1 MATTI
6 DSSTTSSSD
15 TSTTSNTTMMKL
27 GMRVFGLPYQFP
39 ETVDPRFSDVT
50 STIGRSYLNNIR
62 LQAPILTIIPGNPY
76 YLPGE
81 DKGVRVSMGQNII
94 DNADTNTFKWL
105 KKNTVNNSDNKKGD
119 TVRYYDF
126 TPAFQ
131 DYIQY
136 VNIMLRTIAGFLQLT
151 EKLDGVSF
159 QQYNW
164 TYYKDNETGARS
176 LSGNKPT
183 KSMQSQINKTF
194 SNMYR
199 YTETTKKVKVKKKG
213 KTKTEKKTAAKLNK
227 DTLGEYQVLYQT
239 TNSVTSDTK
248 KNKKYG
254 FWKGTIK
261 AVKDKASSVATSLYE
276 TVTNMQYVRFC
287 VDPTSGFT
295 ENYNNE
301 TGTSML
307 KSAFDNGSDA
317 LKEVAFLIN
326 SGGSGDVAE
335 GFSDLI
341 NSATESL
348 STALNGNNV
357 TSILSRLLNLTG
369 NVIKGSNVI
378 MPDIYKSSSRPTT
391 YTFTVHLKSPYGNKL
406 GIYMDNLVPL
416 MHLVCLAIPKQS
428 TANTYNSPFL
438 VKAFMDGVCNIN
450 LGMITDLQVNK
461 SVSEQSWTVDGMP
474 NEIDVAFT
482 ITDLYSDL
490 AMSPQENP
498 ILFLNNTSLIEYL
511 ANTCGM
517 SLVAPKISTKIGMA
531 INTIKSRLTDV
542 PQNITNVFQENISYA
557 IRSIT
562 GF

>member
-1 MATTI
+1 MAT
-6 DSSTTSSSD
+6 DSSN
-15 TSTTSNTTMMKL
+15 STVSMVKL

-81 DKGVRVSMGQNII
+81 DKGVRVSMGQSII

-105 KKNTVNNSDNKKGD
+105 KKNTVDNKDLKAGD

-126 TPAFQ
+126 APAYQ

-136 VNIMLRTIAGFLQLT
+136 VNIMLRTIAGFLELKDT
-151 EKLDGVSF
+151 LDGVSF

-164 TYYKDNETGARS
+164 SYYKDNETGSRN
-176 LSGNKPT
+176 LT
-183 KSMQSQINKTF
+183 DEKSK
-194 SNMYR
+194 SNMQNDAKKVFTNNYR
-199 YTETTKKVKVKKKG
+199 YTPKKKKVKYTENG
-213 KTKTEKKTAAKLNK
+213 KTKTKTEYEAVENK
-227 DTLGEYQVLYQT
+227 DKLGEYQVLYQT
-239 TNSVTSDTK
+239 TNAVKSSTK
-248 KNKKYG
+248 KSKKYG
-254 FWKGTIK
+254 ILQGTFK
-261 AVKDKASSVATSLYE
+261 TVADKAASVATSLYA
-276 TVTNMQYVRFC
+276 TISNMQYVRFC

-307 KSAFDNGSDA
+307 KGAFDNGSDV
-317 LKEVAFLIN
+317 LKEVSFIIN
-326 SGGSGDVAE
+326 SGGAGENAD
-335 GFSDLI
+335 GFKELI
-341 NSATESL
+341 DSATDSL
-348 STALNGNNV
+348 SNALNGNNV

-378 MPDIYKSSSRPTT
+378 MPDIYKSSSRPTS
-391 YTFTVHLKSPYGNKL
+391 YQFTVHLKAPYGNKL

-428 TANTYNSPFL
+428 TANTYDSPFL

-461 SVSEQSWTVDGMP
+461 TVSEQSWTVDGMP
-474 NEIDVAFT
+474 NEIDVTFT

-490 AMSPQENP
+490 TMSPQENP

-517 SLVAPKISTKIGMA
+517 SLVTPKISSKIGMA
-531 INTIKSRLTDV
+531 INTIKNRLTDV
-542 PQNITNVFQENISYA
+542 PQNITNVFQEQVSYA
-557 IRSIT
+557 IRQIT

>member
-1 MATTI
+1 MAT
-6 DSSTTSSSD
+6 DSSN
-15 TSTTSNTTMMKL
+15 STMSMVKL

-81 DKGVRVSMGQNII
+81 DKGVRVSMGQSII
-94 DNADTNTFKWL
+94 DNADVNTFKWL
-105 KKNTVNNSDNKKGD
+105 KKNTVDNKDLKDGD

-126 TPAFQ
+126 APAYQ

-136 VNIMLRTIAGFLQLT
+136 VNIMLRTIAGFLELRDT
-151 EKLDGVSF
+151 LDGVSF

-164 TYYKDNETGARS
+164 SYYKDNETGSRNLTEDSATS
-176 LSGNKPT
+176 K
-183 KSMQSQINKTF
+183 MQSDANKVFT
-194 SNMYR
+194 NNYR
-199 YTETTKKVKVKKKG
+199 YTPKKKKVKYTENGKK
-213 KTKTEKKTAAKLNK
+213 KTKTVYEAVENDGA
-227 DTLGEYQVLYQT
+227 LGEYQVLYQT
-239 TNSVTSDTK
+239 TNTVESDTK
-248 KNKKYG
+248 KSKKYG
-254 FWKGTIK
+254 ILQGTFKSVKKK
-261 AVKDKASSVATSLYE
+261 AESVATSLYA
-276 TVTNMQYVRFC
+276 TITNMQYVRFC

-307 KSAFDNGSDA
+307 KGAFDNGSDA
-317 LKEVAFLIN
+317 LKEVSFIIN
-326 SGGSGDVAE
+326 SGGAGENAD
-335 GFSDLI
+335 GFKELI
-341 NSATESL
+341 NSATDSL
-348 STALNGNNV
+348 SNALNGNNV

-378 MPDIYKSSSRPTT
+378 MPDIYKSSSRPTS
-391 YTFTVHLKSPYGNKL
+391 YQFTVHLKAPYGNKL

-428 TANTYNSPFL
+428 TANTYDSPFL

-474 NEIDVAFT
+474 NEIDVSFT

-490 AMSPQENP
+490 TMSPQENP

-517 SLVAPKISTKIGMA
+517 SLVTPKISSKIGMA
-531 INTIKSRLTDV
+531 INTIKNRLTDV
-542 PQNITNVFQENISYA
+542 PQNVTNVFQEQVSYA
-557 IRSIT
+557 IRRIT

>member
-1 MATTI
+1 MAT
-6 DSSTTSSSD
+6 DSSN
-15 TSTTSNTTMMKL
+15 STVSMVKL

-81 DKGVRVSMGQNII
+81 DKGVRVSMGQSII

-105 KKNTVNNSDNKKGD
+105 KKNTVDNKDLKDGD

-126 TPAFQ
+126 APAYQ

-136 VNIMLRTIAGFLQLT
+136 VNIMLRTIAGFLELKDT
-151 EKLDGVSF
+151 LDGVSF

-164 TYYKDNETGARS
+164 SYYKDNETGSRNLTEDSARK
-176 LSGNKPT
+176 N
-183 KSMQSQINKTF
+183 MQNDAKKVFTNS
-194 SNMYR
+194 YR
-199 YTETTKKVKVKKKG
+199 YTPKKKKVKYTENG
-213 KTKTEKKTAAKLNK
+213 KTKTKTEYEAVENTG
-227 DTLGEYQVLYQT
+227 TLGDYQVLYQT
-239 TNSVTSDTK
+239 ANTVKSSTK
-248 KNKKYG
+248 KSKKYG
-254 FWKGTIK
+254 ILQGTFK
-261 AVKDKASSVATSLYE
+261 TVADKAASVATSLYA
-276 TVTNMQYVRFC
+276 TISNMQYVRFC

-307 KSAFDNGSDA
+307 KGAFDNGSDA
-317 LKEVAFLIN
+317 LKEVSFLIN
-326 SGGSGDVAE
+326 SGGAGENAD
-335 GFSDLI
+335 GFKELI
-341 NSATESL
+341 DSATDSL
-348 STALNGNNV
+348 SNALNGNNV

-378 MPDIYKSSSRPTT
+378 MPDIYKSSSRPTS
-391 YTFTVHLKSPYGNKL
+391 YQFTVHLKAPYGNKL

-428 TANTYNSPFL
+428 TANTYDSPFL

-490 AMSPQENP
+490 TMSPQENP

-517 SLVAPKISTKIGMA
+517 SLVTPKISSKIGMA
-531 INTIKSRLTDV
+531 INTIKNRLTDV
-542 PQNITNVFQENISYA
+542 PQNITNVFQEQVSYA
-557 IRSIT
+557 IRRIT

>member
-1 MATTI
+1 MAT
-6 DSSTTSSSD
+6 DSSN
-15 TSTTSNTTMMKL
+15 STVSMVKL

-81 DKGVRVSMGQNII
+81 DKGVRVSMGQSII

-105 KKNTVNNSDNKKGD
+105 KKNTVDNKDLKDGD

-126 TPAFQ
+126 APAYQ

-136 VNIMLRTIAGFLQLT
+136 VNIMLRTIAGFLELKDT
-151 EKLDGVSF
+151 LDGVSF

-164 TYYKDNETGARS
+164 SYYKDNETGSRNLTEESAKK
-176 LSGNKPT
+176 N
-183 KSMQSQINKTF
+183 MQNDAKKAFTNS
-194 SNMYR
+194 YR
-199 YTETTKKVKVKKKG
+199 YTPKKKKVKYTENG
-213 KTKTEKKTAAKLNK
+213 KTKTKTEYSAVENTG
-227 DTLGEYQVLYQT
+227 TLGDYQVLYQT
-239 TNSVTSDTK
+239 TNTVKSSTK
-248 KNKKYG
+248 KSKKYG
-254 FWKGTIK
+254 ILQGTFK
-261 AVKDKASSVATSLYE
+261 TVADKAASVATSLYA
-276 TVTNMQYVRFC
+276 TISNMQYVRFC

-307 KSAFDNGSDA
+307 KGAFDNGSDA
-317 LKEVAFLIN
+317 LKEVSFLIN
-326 SGGSGDVAE
+326 SGGAGENAD
-335 GFSDLI
+335 GFKELI
-341 NSATESL
+341 DSATDSL
-348 STALNGNNV
+348 SNALNGNNV

-378 MPDIYKSSSRPTT
+378 MPDIYKSSSRPTS
-391 YTFTVHLKSPYGNKL
+391 YQFTVHLKAPYGNKL

-428 TANTYNSPFL
+428 TANTYDSPFL

-490 AMSPQENP
+490 TMSPQENP

-517 SLVAPKISTKIGMA
+517 SLVTPKISSKIGMA
-531 INTIKSRLTDV
+531 INTIKNRLTDV
-542 PQNITNVFQENISYA
+542 PQNITNVFQEQVSYA
-557 IRSIT
+557 IRRIT

>member
-1 MATTI
+1 MAT
-6 DSSTTSSSD
+6 DSTNSTVS
-15 TSTTSNTTMMKL
+15 MVKL

-81 DKGVRVSMGQNII
+81 DKGVRVSMGQSII

-105 KKNTVNNSDNKKGD
+105 KKNTVDNKDLKAGD

-126 TPAFQ
+126 APAYQ

-136 VNIMLRTIAGFLQLT
+136 VNIMLRTIAGFLELKDT
-151 EKLDGVSF
+151 LDGVSF

-164 TYYKDNETGARS
+164 SYYKDNETGSRNLTEESAKT
-176 LSGNKPT
+176 N
-183 KSMQSQINKTF
+183 MQNDAKKVFTNS
-194 SNMYR
+194 YR
-199 YTETTKKVKVKKKG
+199 YTPKKKKVKYTENG
-213 KTKTEKKTAAKLNK
+213 KTKTKTEYEAVENK
-227 DTLGEYQVLYQT
+227 DKLGEYQVLYQT
-239 TNSVTSDTK
+239 TNTVKSSTK
-248 KNKKYG
+248 KSKKYG
-254 FWKGTIK
+254 VLQGTFKSVKKK
-261 AVKDKASSVATSLYE
+261 AASIATSLYA
-276 TVTNMQYVRFC
+276 TITNMQYVRFC

-307 KSAFDNGSDA
+307 KGAFDNGSDV
-317 LKEVAFLIN
+317 LKEVSFIIN
-326 SGGSGDVAE
+326 SGGAGENAD
-335 GFSDLI
+335 GFKELI
-341 NSATESL
+341 DSATDSL
-348 STALNGNNV
+348 SNALNGNNV

-378 MPDIYKSSSRPTT
+378 MPDIYKSSSRPTS
-391 YTFTVHLKSPYGNKL
+391 YQFTVHLKAPYGNKL

-428 TANTYNSPFL
+428 TANTYDSPFL

-461 SVSEQSWTVDGMP
+461 TVSEQSWTVDGMP
-474 NEIDVAFT
+474 NEIDVTFT

-490 AMSPQENP
+490 TMSPQENP

-517 SLVAPKISTKIGMA
+517 SLVTPKISSKIGMA
-531 INTIKSRLTDV
+531 INTIKNRLTDV
-542 PQNITNVFQENISYA
+542 PQNITNVFQEQVSYA
-557 IRSIT
+557 IRQIT

>member
-1 MATTI
+1 MAT
-6 DSSTTSSSD
+6 DSTNSTVS
-15 TSTTSNTTMMKL
+15 MVKL

-81 DKGVRVSMGQNII
+81 DKGVRVSMGQSII

-105 KKNTVNNSDNKKGD
+105 KKNTVDNKDLKAGD

-126 TPAFQ
+126 APAYQ

-136 VNIMLRTIAGFLQLT
+136 VNIMLRTIAGFLELKDT
-151 EKLDGVSF
+151 LDGVSF

-164 TYYKDNETGARS
+164 SYYKDNETGSRNLTEESAKT
-176 LSGNKPT
+176 N
-183 KSMQSQINKTF
+183 MQNDAKKVFTNS
-194 SNMYR
+194 YR
-199 YTETTKKVKVKKKG
+199 YTPKKKKVKYTENG
-213 KTKTEKKTAAKLNK
+213 KTKTKTEYEAVENK
-227 DTLGEYQVLYQT
+227 DKLGEYQVLYQT
-239 TNSVTSDTK
+239 TNTVKSSTK
-248 KNKKYG
+248 KSKKYG
-254 FWKGTIK
+254 ILQGTFK
-261 AVKDKASSVATSLYE
+261 TVADKAASVATSLYA
-276 TVTNMQYVRFC
+276 TITNMQYVRFC

-307 KSAFDNGSDA
+307 KGAFDNGSDV
-317 LKEVAFLIN
+317 LKEVSFIIN
-326 SGGSGDVAE
+326 SGGAGENAD
-335 GFSDLI
+335 GFKELI
-341 NSATESL
+341 DSATDSL
-348 STALNGNNV
+348 SNALNGNNV

-378 MPDIYKSSSRPTT
+378 MPDIYKSSSRPTS
-391 YTFTVHLKSPYGNKL
+391 YQFTVHLKAPYGNKL

-428 TANTYNSPFL
+428 TANTYDSPFL

-461 SVSEQSWTVDGMP
+461 TVSEQSWTVDGMP
-474 NEIDVAFT
+474 NEIDVTFT

-490 AMSPQENP
+490 TMSPQENP

-517 SLVAPKISTKIGMA
+517 SLVTPKISSKIGMA
-531 INTIKSRLTDV
+531 INTIKNRLTDV
-542 PQNITNVFQENISYA
+542 PQNITNVFQEQVSYA
-557 IRSIT
+557 IRQIT

>member
-1 MATTI
+1 MAT
-6 DSSTTSSSD
+6 DSSN
-15 TSTTSNTTMMKL
+15 STVSMVKL

-81 DKGVRVSMGQNII
+81 DKGVRVSMGQSII

-105 KKNTVNNSDNKKGD
+105 KKNTVDNKDLKDGD

-126 TPAFQ
+126 APAYQ

-136 VNIMLRTIAGFLQLT
+136 VNIMLRTIAGFLELKDT
-151 EKLDGVSF
+151 LDGVSF

-164 TYYKDNETGARS
+164 SYYKDNETGSRN
-176 LSGNKPT
+176 LT
-183 KSMQSQINKTF
+183 DEKSK
-194 SNMYR
+194 SNMQNDAKKVFTNNYR
-199 YTETTKKVKVKKKG
+199 YTPKKKKVKYTENG
-213 KTKTEKKTAAKLNK
+213 KTKTKTEYEAVENK
-227 DTLGEYQVLYQT
+227 DKLGEYQVLYQT
-239 TNSVTSDTK
+239 TNTVKSSTK
-248 KNKKYG
+248 KSKKYG
-254 FWKGTIK
+254 ILQGTFK
-261 AVKDKASSVATSLYE
+261 TVADKAASVATSLYA
-276 TVTNMQYVRFC
+276 TITNMQYVRFC

-307 KSAFDNGSDA
+307 KGAFDNGSDV
-317 LKEVAFLIN
+317 LKEVSFIIN
-326 SGGSGDVAE
+326 SGGAGENAD
-335 GFSDLI
+335 GFKELI
-341 NSATESL
+341 NSATDSL
-348 STALNGNNV
+348 SNALNGNNV

-378 MPDIYKSSSRPTT
+378 MPDIYKSSSRPTS
-391 YTFTVHLKSPYGNKL
+391 YQFTVHLKAPYGNKL

-428 TANTYNSPFL
+428 TANTYDSPFL

-461 SVSEQSWTVDGMP
+461 TVSEQSWTVDGMP

-490 AMSPQENP
+490 TMSPQENP

-517 SLVAPKISTKIGMA
+517 SLVTPKISSKIGMA
-531 INTIKSRLTDV
+531 INTIKNRLTDV
-542 PQNITNVFQENISYA
+542 PQNITNVFQEQVSYA
-557 IRSIT
+557 IRQIT

>member
-1 MATTI
+1 MAT
-6 DSSTTSSSD
+6 DSSN
-15 TSTTSNTTMMKL
+15 STMSMVKL

-81 DKGVRVSMGQNII
+81 DKGVRVSMGQSII
-94 DNADTNTFKWL
+94 DNADVNTFKWL
-105 KKNTVNNSDNKKGD
+105 KKNTVDNKDLKDGD

-126 TPAFQ
+126 APAYQ

-136 VNIMLRTIAGFLQLT
+136 VNIMLRTIAGFLELRDT
-151 EKLDGVSF
+151 LDGVSF

-164 TYYKDNETGARS
+164 SYYKDNETGSRNLTEDSATS
-176 LSGNKPT
+176 K
-183 KSMQSQINKTF
+183 MQSDANKVFT
-194 SNMYR
+194 NNYR
-199 YTETTKKVKVKKKG
+199 YTPKKKKVKYTENG
-213 KTKTEKKTAAKLNK
+213 KTKTKTEYEAVENDGA
-227 DTLGEYQVLYQT
+227 LGEYQVLYQT
-239 TNSVTSDTK
+239 TNTVKSDTK
-248 KNKKYG
+248 KSKKYG
-254 FWKGTIK
+254 ILQGTFKSVKKK
-261 AVKDKASSVATSLYE
+261 AESVATSLYA
-276 TVTNMQYVRFC
+276 TITNMQYVRFC

-307 KSAFDNGSDA
+307 KGAFDNGSDA
-317 LKEVAFLIN
+317 LKEVSFIIN
-326 SGGSGDVAE
+326 SGGAGENAD
-335 GFSDLI
+335 GFKELI
-341 NSATESL
+341 NSATDSL
-348 STALNGNNV
+348 SNALNGNNV

-378 MPDIYKSSSRPTT
+378 MPDIYKSSSRPTS
-391 YTFTVHLKSPYGNKL
+391 YQFTVHLKAPYGNKL

-428 TANTYNSPFL
+428 TANTYDSPFL

-474 NEIDVAFT
+474 NEIDVSFT

-490 AMSPQENP
+490 TMSPQENP

-517 SLVAPKISTKIGMA
+517 SLVTPKISSKIGMA
-531 INTIKSRLTDV
+531 INTIKNRLTDV
-542 PQNITNVFQENISYA
+542 PQNVTNVFQEQVSYA
-557 IRSIT
+557 IRRIT

>member
-1 MATTI
+1 MAT
-6 DSSTTSSSD
+6 DSSN
-15 TSTTSNTTMMKL
+15 STVSMVKL

-50 STIGRSYLNNIR
+50 STVGRSYLNNIR

-81 DKGVRVSMGQNII
+81 DKGVRVSMGQSII

-105 KKNTVNNSDNKKGD
+105 KKNTVDNKDLKAGD

-126 TPAFQ
+126 APAYQ

-136 VNIMLRTIAGFLQLT
+136 VNIMLRTIAGFLELKDT
-151 EKLDGVSF
+151 LDGVSF

-164 TYYKDNETGARS
+164 SYYKDNETGSRN
-176 LSGNKPT
+176 LT
-183 KSMQSQINKTF
+183 DEKSK
-194 SNMYR
+194 SNMQNDAKKVFTNNYR
-199 YTETTKKVKVKKKG
+199 YTPKKKKVKYTENG
-213 KTKTEKKTAAKLNK
+213 KTKTKTEYEAVENK
-227 DTLGEYQVLYQT
+227 DKLGEYQVLYQT
-239 TNSVTSDTK
+239 TNTVKSSTK
-248 KNKKYG
+248 KSKKYG
-254 FWKGTIK
+254 ILQGTFK
-261 AVKDKASSVATSLYE
+261 TVADKAASVATSLYA
-276 TVTNMQYVRFC
+276 TITNMQYVRFC

-307 KSAFDNGSDA
+307 KGAFDNGSDV
-317 LKEVAFLIN
+317 LKEVSFIIN
-326 SGGSGDVAE
+326 SGGAGENAD
-335 GFSDLI
+335 GFKELI
-341 NSATESL
+341 DSATDSL
-348 STALNGNNV
+348 SNALNGNNV

-378 MPDIYKSSSRPTT
+378 MPDIYKSSSRPTS
-391 YTFTVHLKSPYGNKL
+391 YQFTVHLKAPYGNKL

-428 TANTYNSPFL
+428 TANTYDSPFL

-461 SVSEQSWTVDGMP
+461 TVSEQSWTVDGMP
-474 NEIDVAFT
+474 NEIDVTFT

-490 AMSPQENP
+490 TMSPQENP

-517 SLVAPKISTKIGMA
+517 SLVTPKISSKIGMA
-531 INTIKSRLTDV
+531 INTIKNRLTDV
-542 PQNITNVFQENISYA
+542 PQNITNVFQEQVSYA
-557 IRSIT
+557 IRQIT

>member
-1 MATTI
+1 MAT
-6 DSSTTSSSD
+6 DSTNSTVS
-15 TSTTSNTTMMKL
+15 MVKL

-81 DKGVRVSMGQNII
+81 DKGVRVSMGQSII

-105 KKNTVNNSDNKKGD
+105 KKNTVDNKDLKAGD

-126 TPAFQ
+126 APAYQ

-136 VNIMLRTIAGFLQLT
+136 VNIMLRTIAGFLELKDT
-151 EKLDGVSF
+151 LDGVSF

-164 TYYKDNETGARS
+164 SYYKDNETGSRNLTEESAKT
-176 LSGNKPT
+176 N
-183 KSMQSQINKTF
+183 MQNDAKKVFTNS
-194 SNMYR
+194 YR
-199 YTETTKKVKVKKKG
+199 YTPKKKKVKYTENG
-213 KTKTEKKTAAKLNK
+213 KTKTKTEYEAVENTG
-227 DTLGEYQVLYQT
+227 TLGDYQVLYQT
-239 TNSVTSDTK
+239 TNTVKSSTK
-248 KNKKYG
+248 KSKKYG
-254 FWKGTIK
+254 ILQGTFK
-261 AVKDKASSVATSLYE
+261 TVADKAASVATSLYA
-276 TVTNMQYVRFC
+276 TISNMQYVRFC

-307 KSAFDNGSDA
+307 KGAFDNGSDA
-317 LKEVAFLIN
+317 LKEVSFLIN
-326 SGGSGDVAE
+326 SGGAGENAD
-335 GFSDLI
+335 GFKELI
-341 NSATESL
+341 DSATDSL
-348 STALNGNNV
+348 SNALNGNNV

-378 MPDIYKSSSRPTT
+378 MPDIYKSSSRPTS
-391 YTFTVHLKSPYGNKL
+391 YQFTVHLKAPYGNKL

-428 TANTYNSPFL
+428 TANTYDSPFL

-461 SVSEQSWTVDGMP
+461 TVSEQSWTVDGMP
-474 NEIDVAFT
+474 NEIDVTFT

-490 AMSPQENP
+490 TMSPQENP

-517 SLVAPKISTKIGMA
+517 SLVTPKISSKIGMA
-531 INTIKSRLTDV
+531 INTIKNRLTDV
-542 PQNITNVFQENISYA
+542 PQNITNVFQEQVSYA
-557 IRSIT
+557 IRQIT

>member
-1 MATTI
+1 MAT
-6 DSSTTSSSD
+6 DSSN
-15 TSTTSNTTMMKL
+15 STVSMVKL

-81 DKGVRVSMGQNII
+81 DKGVRVSMGQSII

-105 KKNTVNNSDNKKGD
+105 KKNTVDNKDLKDGD

-126 TPAFQ
+126 APAYQ

-136 VNIMLRTIAGFLQLT
+136 VNIMLRTIAGFLELKDT
-151 EKLDGVSF
+151 LDGVSF

-164 TYYKDNETGARS
+164 SYYKDNETGSRNLTEESARK
-176 LSGNKPT
+176 N
-183 KSMQSQINKTF
+183 MQNDSKKVFTN
-194 SNMYR
+194 SYR
-199 YTETTKKVKVKKKG
+199 YTPKKKKVKYTENG
-213 KTKTEKKTAAKLNK
+213 KTKTKTEYSAVENTG
-227 DTLGEYQVLYQT
+227 TLGDYQVLYQT
-239 TNSVTSDTK
+239 TNTVKSSTK
-248 KNKKYG
+248 KSKKYG
-254 FWKGTIK
+254 ILQGTFK
-261 AVKDKASSVATSLYE
+261 TVADKAASVATSLYA
-276 TVTNMQYVRFC
+276 TISNMQYVRFC

-307 KSAFDNGSDA
+307 KGAFDNGSDA
-317 LKEVAFLIN
+317 LKEVSFLIN
-326 SGGSGDVAE
+326 SGGAGENAD
-335 GFSDLI
+335 GFKELI
-341 NSATESL
+341 DSATDSL
-348 STALNGNNV
+348 SNALNGNNV

-378 MPDIYKSSSRPTT
+378 MPDIYKSSSRPTS
-391 YTFTVHLKSPYGNKL
+391 YQFTVHLKAPYGNKL

-428 TANTYNSPFL
+428 TANTYDSPFL

-490 AMSPQENP
+490 TMSPQENP

-517 SLVAPKISTKIGMA
+517 SLVTPKISSKIGMA
-531 INTIKSRLTDV
+531 INTIKNRLTDV
-542 PQNITNVFQENISYA
+542 PQNITNVFQEQVSYA
-557 IRSIT
+557 IRRIT

>member
-1 MATTI
+1 MAT
-6 DSSTTSSSD
+6 DSTNSTVS
-15 TSTTSNTTMMKL
+15 MVKL

-81 DKGVRVSMGQNII
+81 DKGVRVSMGQSII

-105 KKNTVNNSDNKKGD
+105 KKNTVDNKDLKAGD

-126 TPAFQ
+126 APAYQ

-136 VNIMLRTIAGFLQLT
+136 VNIMLRTIAGFLELKDT
-151 EKLDGVSF
+151 LDGVSF

-164 TYYKDNETGARS
+164 SYYKDNETGSRNLTEESAKT
-176 LSGNKPT
+176 N
-183 KSMQSQINKTF
+183 MQNDAKKVFTNS
-194 SNMYR
+194 YR
-199 YTETTKKVKVKKKG
+199 YTPKKKKVKYTENG
-213 KTKTEKKTAAKLNK
+213 KTKTKTEYEAVENK
-227 DTLGEYQVLYQT
+227 DKLGEYQVLYQT
-239 TNSVTSDTK
+239 TNTVKSSTK
-248 KNKKYG
+248 KSKKYG
-254 FWKGTIK
+254 VLQGTFKSVKKK
-261 AVKDKASSVATSLYE
+261 AASIATSLYA
-276 TVTNMQYVRFC
+276 TISNMQYVRFC

-307 KSAFDNGSDA
+307 KGAFDNGSDV
-317 LKEVAFLIN
+317 LKEVSFIIN
-326 SGGSGDVAE
+326 SGGAGENDD
-335 GFSDLI
+335 GFKELI
-341 NSATESL
+341 NSATDSL
-348 STALNGNNV
+348 SNALNGNNV

-378 MPDIYKSSSRPTT
+378 MPDIYKSSSRPTS
-391 YTFTVHLKSPYGNKL
+391 YQFTVHLKAPYGNKL

-428 TANTYNSPFL
+428 TANTYDSPFL

-461 SVSEQSWTVDGMP
+461 TVSEQSWTVDGMP
-474 NEIDVAFT
+474 NEIDVTFT

-490 AMSPQENP
+490 TMSPQENP

-517 SLVAPKISTKIGMA
+517 SLVTPKISSKIGMA
-531 INTIKSRLTDV
+531 INTIKNRLTDV
-542 PQNITNVFQENISYA
+542 PQNITNVFQEQVSYA
-557 IRSIT
+557 IRQIT

>member
-1 MATTI
+1 MAT
-6 DSSTTSSSD
+6 DSTNSTVS
-15 TSTTSNTTMMKL
+15 MVKL

-81 DKGVRVSMGQNII
+81 DKGVRVSMGQSII

-105 KKNTVNNSDNKKGD
+105 KKNTVDNKDLKDGD

-126 TPAFQ
+126 APAYQ

-136 VNIMLRTIAGFLQLT
+136 VNIMLRTIAGFLELKDT
-151 EKLDGVSF
+151 LDGVSF

-164 TYYKDNETGARS
+164 SYYKDNETGSRN
-176 LSGNKPT
+176 LT
-183 KSMQSQINKTF
+183 DEKSK
-194 SNMYR
+194 SNMQNDAKKVFTNNYR
-199 YTETTKKVKVKKKG
+199 YTPKKKKVKYTENG
-213 KTKTEKKTAAKLNK
+213 KTKTKTEYEAVENK
-227 DTLGEYQVLYQT
+227 DKLGEYQVLYQT
-239 TNSVTSDTK
+239 TNTVKSSTK
-248 KNKKYG
+248 KSKKYG
-254 FWKGTIK
+254 VLQGTFKSVKKK
-261 AVKDKASSVATSLYE
+261 AASIATSLYAS
-276 TVTNMQYVRFC
+276 VSNMQYVRLC

-307 KSAFDNGSDA
+307 KGAFDNGSDV
-317 LKEVAFLIN
+317 LKEVSFIIN
-326 SGGSGDVAE
+326 SGGAGENAD
-335 GFSDLI
+335 GFKELI
-341 NSATESL
+341 DSATDSL
-348 STALNGNNV
+348 SNALNGNNV

-378 MPDIYKSSSRPTT
+378 MPDIYKSSSRPTS
-391 YTFTVHLKSPYGNKL
+391 YQFTVHLKAPYGNKL

-428 TANTYNSPFL
+428 TANTYDSPFL

-461 SVSEQSWTVDGMP
+461 TVSEQSWTVDGMP
-474 NEIDVAFT
+474 NEIDVTFT

-490 AMSPQENP
+490 TMSPQENP

-517 SLVAPKISTKIGMA
+517 SLVTPKISSKIGMA
-531 INTIKSRLTDV
+531 INTIKNRLTDV
-542 PQNITNVFQENISYA
+542 PQNITNVFQEQVSYA
-557 IRSIT
+557 IRQIT

>member
-1 MATTI
+1 MAT
-6 DSSTTSSSD
+6 DSTNSTVS
-15 TSTTSNTTMMKL
+15 MVKL

-81 DKGVRVSMGQNII
+81 DKGVRVSMGQSII

-105 KKNTVNNSDNKKGD
+105 KKNTVDNKDLKAGD

-126 TPAFQ
+126 APAYQ

-136 VNIMLRTIAGFLQLT
+136 VNIMLRTIAGFLELKDT
-151 EKLDGVSF
+151 LDGVSF

-164 TYYKDNETGARS
+164 SYYKDNETGSRNLTEESAKT
-176 LSGNKPT
+176 N
-183 KSMQSQINKTF
+183 MQNDAKKVFTNS
-194 SNMYR
+194 YR
-199 YTETTKKVKVKKKG
+199 YTPKKKKVKYTENG
-213 KTKTEKKTAAKLNK
+213 KTKTKTEYEAVENK
-227 DTLGEYQVLYQT
+227 DKLGEYQVLYQT
-239 TNSVTSDTK
+239 TNTVKSSTK
-248 KNKKYG
+248 KSKKYG
-254 FWKGTIK
+254 VLQGTFKSVKKK
-261 AVKDKASSVATSLYE
+261 AASIATSLYA
-276 TVTNMQYVRFC
+276 TISNMQYVRFC

-307 KSAFDNGSDA
+307 KGAFDNGSDV
-317 LKEVAFLIN
+317 LKEVSFIIN
-326 SGGSGDVAE
+326 SGGAGENAD
-335 GFSDLI
+335 GFKELI
-341 NSATESL
+341 NSATDSL
-348 STALNGNNV
+348 SNALNGNNV

-378 MPDIYKSSSRPTT
+378 MPDIYKSSSRPTS
-391 YTFTVHLKSPYGNKL
+391 YQFTVHLKAPYGNKL

-428 TANTYNSPFL
+428 TANTYDSPFL

-461 SVSEQSWTVDGMP
+461 TVSEQSWTVDGMP

-490 AMSPQENP
+490 TMSPQENP

-517 SLVAPKISTKIGMA
+517 SLVNPKISSKIGMA
-531 INTIKSRLTDV
+531 INTIKNRLTDV
-542 PQNITNVFQENISYA
+542 PQNITNVFQEQVSYA
-557 IRSIT
+557 IRQIT

>member
-1 MATTI
+1 MATTT
-6 DSSTTSSSD
+6 DASTTTTSD
-15 TSTTSNTTMMKL
+15 TSSTSMMKL

-105 KKNTVNNSDNKKGD
+105 KKNTVNNSDNKEGD

-151 EKLDGVSF
+151 DKLDGVSF

-176 LSGNKPT
+176 LTGNKPT
-183 KSMQSQINKTF
+183 NSMKSQINKTF

-199 YTETTKKVKVKKKG
+199 YTETTTKVKVKKNG
-213 KTKTEKKTAAKLNK
+213 KTTTEKKKTAKLNE
-227 DTLGEYQVLYQT
+227 DTLGDYQVLYQT
-239 TNSVTSDTK
+239 TNSVTSSTK
-248 KNKKYG
+248 KNKKYNIISG
-254 FWKGTIK
+254 SIK
-261 AVKDKASSVATSLYE
+261 AVKDKVSNVATSLYE

-287 VDPTSGFT
+287 VDPSSGFT

-317 LKEVAFLIN
+317 LKEVAF
-326 SGGSGDVAE
+326 
-335 GFSDLI
+335 LI

-490 AMSPQENP
+490 TMSPQENP

>member
-1 MATTI
+1 MAT
-6 DSSTTSSSD
+6 DSSN
-15 TSTTSNTTMMKL
+15 STVSMVKL

-81 DKGVRVSMGQNII
+81 DKGVRVSMGQSII

-105 KKNTVNNSDNKKGD
+105 KKNTVDNKDLKAGD

-126 TPAFQ
+126 APAYQ

-136 VNIMLRTIAGFLQLT
+136 VNIMLRTIAGFLELKDT
-151 EKLDGVSF
+151 LDGVSF

-164 TYYKDNETGARS
+164 SYYKDNETGSRNLTEESARK
-176 LSGNKPT
+176 N
-183 KSMQSQINKTF
+183 MQNDAKKVFTNS
-194 SNMYR
+194 YR
-199 YTETTKKVKVKKKG
+199 YTPKKKKVKYTENG
-213 KTKTEKKTAAKLNK
+213 KTKTKTEYEAVENTG
-227 DTLGEYQVLYQT
+227 TLGDYQVLYQT
-239 TNSVTSDTK
+239 TNTVKSSTK
-248 KNKKYG
+248 KSKKYG
-254 FWKGTIK
+254 VLQGTFKSVKKK
-261 AVKDKASSVATSLYE
+261 AASIATSLYA
-276 TVTNMQYVRFC
+276 TITNMQYVRFC

-307 KSAFDNGSDA
+307 KGAFDNGSDV
-317 LKEVAFLIN
+317 LKEVSFIIN
-326 SGGSGDVAE
+326 SGGAGENAD
-335 GFSDLI
+335 GFKELI
-341 NSATESL
+341 DSATDSL
-348 STALNGNNV
+348 SNALNGNNV

-378 MPDIYKSSSRPTT
+378 MPDIYKSSSRPTS
-391 YTFTVHLKSPYGNKL
+391 YQFTVHLKAPYGNKL

-428 TANTYNSPFL
+428 TANTYDSPFL

-461 SVSEQSWTVDGMP
+461 TVSEQSWTVDGMP
-474 NEIDVAFT
+474 NEIDVTFT

-490 AMSPQENP
+490 TMSPQENP

-517 SLVAPKISTKIGMA
+517 SLVTPKISSKIGMA
-531 INTIKSRLTDV
+531 INTIKNRLTDV
-542 PQNITNVFQENISYA
+542 PQNITNVFQEQVSYA
-557 IRSIT
+557 IRQIT

>member
-1 MATTI
+1 MAT
-6 DSSTTSSSD
+6 DSSN
-15 TSTTSNTTMMKL
+15 STVSMVKL

-81 DKGVRVSMGQNII
+81 DKGVRVSMGQSII

-105 KKNTVNNSDNKKGD
+105 KKNTVDNKDLKDGD

-126 TPAFQ
+126 APAYQ

-136 VNIMLRTIAGFLQLT
+136 VNIMLRTIAGFLELKDT
-151 EKLDGVSF
+151 LDGVSF

-164 TYYKDNETGARS
+164 SYYKDNETGSRNLTEESAKT
-176 LSGNKPT
+176 N
-183 KSMQSQINKTF
+183 MQNDAKKVFTNS
-194 SNMYR
+194 YR
-199 YTETTKKVKVKKKG
+199 YTPKKKKVKYTENG
-213 KTKTEKKTAAKLNK
+213 KTKTKTEYEAVENK
-227 DTLGEYQVLYQT
+227 DKLGEYQVLYQT
-239 TNSVTSDTK
+239 TNTVKSSTK
-248 KNKKYG
+248 KSKKYG
-254 FWKGTIK
+254 VLQGTFKSVKKK
-261 AVKDKASSVATSLYE
+261 AASIATSLYA
-276 TVTNMQYVRFC
+276 TISNMQYVRFC

-307 KSAFDNGSDA
+307 KGAFDNGSDV
-317 LKEVAFLIN
+317 LKEVSFIIN
-326 SGGSGDVAE
+326 SGGAGENAD
-335 GFSDLI
+335 GFKELI
-341 NSATESL
+341 DSATDSL
-348 STALNGNNV
+348 SNALNGNNV

-378 MPDIYKSSSRPTT
+378 MPDIYKSSSRPTS
-391 YTFTVHLKSPYGNKL
+391 YQFTVHLKAPYGNKL

-428 TANTYNSPFL
+428 TANTYDSPFL

-461 SVSEQSWTVDGMP
+461 TVSEQSWTVDGMP
-474 NEIDVAFT
+474 NEIDVTFT

-490 AMSPQENP
+490 TMSPQENP

-517 SLVAPKISTKIGMA
+517 SLVTPKISSKIGMA
-531 INTIKSRLTDV
+531 INTIKNRLTDV
-542 PQNITNVFQENISYA
+542 PQNITNVFQEQVSYA
-557 IRSIT
+557 IRQIT

>member
-1 MATTI
+1 MAT
-6 DSSTTSSSD
+6 DSSN
-15 TSTTSNTTMMKL
+15 STVSMVKL

-81 DKGVRVSMGQNII
+81 DKGVRVSMGQSII

-105 KKNTVNNSDNKKGD
+105 KKNTVDNKDLKDGD

-126 TPAFQ
+126 APAYQ

-136 VNIMLRTIAGFLQLT
+136 VNIMLRTIAGFLELKDT
-151 EKLDGVSF
+151 LDGVSF

-164 TYYKDNETGARS
+164 SYYKDNETGSRNLTEESAKK
-176 LSGNKPT
+176 N
-183 KSMQSQINKTF
+183 MQNDAKKVFTNS
-194 SNMYR
+194 YR
-199 YTETTKKVKVKKKG
+199 YTPKKKKVKYTENG
-213 KTKTEKKTAAKLNK
+213 KTKTKTEYQAVENTG
-227 DTLGEYQVLYQT
+227 TLGDYQVLYQT
-239 TNSVTSDTK
+239 TNTVKSSTK
-248 KNKKYG
+248 KSKKYG
-254 FWKGTIK
+254 ILQGTFK
-261 AVKDKASSVATSLYE
+261 TVADKAASVATSLYA
-276 TVTNMQYVRFC
+276 TISNMQYVRFC

-307 KSAFDNGSDA
+307 KGAFDNGSDA
-317 LKEVAFLIN
+317 LKEVSFLIN
-326 SGGSGDVAE
+326 SGGAGENAD
-335 GFSDLI
+335 GFKELI
-341 NSATESL
+341 DSATDSL
-348 STALNGNNV
+348 SNALNGNNV

-378 MPDIYKSSSRPTT
+378 MPDIYKSSSRPTS
-391 YTFTVHLKSPYGNKL
+391 YQFTVHLKAPYGNKL

-428 TANTYNSPFL
+428 TANTYDSPFL

-490 AMSPQENP
+490 TMSPQENP

-517 SLVAPKISTKIGMA
+517 SLVTPKISSKIGMA
-531 INTIKSRLTDV
+531 INTIKNRLTDV
-542 PQNITNVFQENISYA
+542 PQNITNVFQEQVSYA
-557 IRSIT
+557 IRRIT

>member
-1 MATTI
+1 MAT
-6 DSSTTSSSD
+6 DSSN
-15 TSTTSNTTMMKL
+15 STVSMVKL

-81 DKGVRVSMGQNII
+81 DKGVRVSMGQSII

-105 KKNTVNNSDNKKGD
+105 KKNTVDNKDLKDGD

-126 TPAFQ
+126 APAYQ

-136 VNIMLRTIAGFLQLT
+136 VNIMLRTIAGFLELKDT
-151 EKLDGVSF
+151 LDGVSF

-164 TYYKDNETGARS
+164 SYYKDNETGSRN
-176 LSGNKPT
+176 LT
-183 KSMQSQINKTF
+183 DEKSK
-194 SNMYR
+194 SNMQNDAKKVFTNNYR
-199 YTETTKKVKVKKKG
+199 YTPKKKKVKYTENG
-213 KTKTEKKTAAKLNK
+213 KTKTKTEYEAVENK
-227 DTLGEYQVLYQT
+227 DKLGEYQVLYQT
-239 TNSVTSDTK
+239 TNTVKSSTK
-248 KNKKYG
+248 KSKKYG
-254 FWKGTIK
+254 ILQGTFK
-261 AVKDKASSVATSLYE
+261 TVADKAASVATSLYA
-276 TVTNMQYVRFC
+276 TITNMQYVRFC

-307 KSAFDNGSDA
+307 KGAFDNGSDV
-317 LKEVAFLIN
+317 LKEVSFIIN
-326 SGGSGDVAE
+326 SGGAGENAD
-335 GFSDLI
+335 GFKELI
-341 NSATESL
+341 DSATDSL
-348 STALNGNNV
+348 SNALNGNNV

-378 MPDIYKSSSRPTT
+378 MPDIYKSSSRPTS
-391 YTFTVHLKSPYGNKL
+391 YQFTVHLKAPYGNKL

-428 TANTYNSPFL
+428 TANTYDSPFL

-490 AMSPQENP
+490 TMSPQENP

-517 SLVAPKISTKIGMA
+517 SLVTPKISSKIGMA
-531 INTIKSRLTDV
+531 INTIKNRLTDV
-542 PQNITNVFQENISYA
+542 PQNITNVFQEQVSYA
-557 IRSIT
+557 IRQIT

>member
-1 MATTI
+1 MAT
-6 DSSTTSSSD
+6 DSSN
-15 TSTTSNTTMMKL
+15 STVSMVKL

-81 DKGVRVSMGQNII
+81 DKGVRVSMGQSII

-105 KKNTVNNSDNKKGD
+105 KKNTVDNKDLKDGD

-126 TPAFQ
+126 APAYQ

-136 VNIMLRTIAGFLQLT
+136 VNIMLRTIAGFLELKDT
-151 EKLDGVSF
+151 LDGVSF

-164 TYYKDNETGARS
+164 SYYKDNETGSRNLTEDSAKK
-176 LSGNKPT
+176 N
-183 KSMQSQINKTF
+183 MQNDAKKAFTNS
-194 SNMYR
+194 YR
-199 YTETTKKVKVKKKG
+199 YTPKKKKVKYTENG
-213 KTKTEKKTAAKLNK
+213 KTKTKTEYSAVENT
-227 DTLGEYQVLYQT
+227 DTLGDYQVLYQT
-239 TNSVTSDTK
+239 TNTVKSSTK
-248 KNKKYG
+248 KSKKYG
-254 FWKGTIK
+254 ILQGTFK
-261 AVKDKASSVATSLYE
+261 TVADKAASVATSLYA
-276 TVTNMQYVRFC
+276 TISNMQYVRFC

-307 KSAFDNGSDA
+307 KGAFDNGSDA
-317 LKEVAFLIN
+317 LKEVSFLIN
-326 SGGSGDVAE
+326 SGGAGENAD
-335 GFSDLI
+335 GFKELI
-341 NSATESL
+341 DSATDSL
-348 STALNGNNV
+348 SNALNGNNV

-378 MPDIYKSSSRPTT
+378 MPDIYKSSSRPTS
-391 YTFTVHLKSPYGNKL
+391 YQFTVHLKAPYGNKL

-428 TANTYNSPFL
+428 TANTYDSPFL

-490 AMSPQENP
+490 TMSPQENP

-517 SLVAPKISTKIGMA
+517 SLVTPKISSKIGMA
-531 INTIKSRLTDV
+531 INTIKNRLTDV
-542 PQNITNVFQENISYA
+542 PQNITNVFQEQVSYA
-557 IRSIT
+557 IRRIT

>member
-1 MATTI
+1 MAT
-6 DSSTTSSSD
+6 DSTNSTVS
-15 TSTTSNTTMMKL
+15 MVKL

-81 DKGVRVSMGQNII
+81 DKGVRVSMGQSII

-105 KKNTVNNSDNKKGD
+105 KKNTVDNKDLKDGD

-126 TPAFQ
+126 APAYQ

-136 VNIMLRTIAGFLQLT
+136 VNIMLRTIAGFLELKDT
-151 EKLDGVSF
+151 LDGVSF

-164 TYYKDNETGARS
+164 SYYKDNETGSRNLTEESAKT
-176 LSGNKPT
+176 N
-183 KSMQSQINKTF
+183 MQNDAKKVFTNS
-194 SNMYR
+194 YR
-199 YTETTKKVKVKKKG
+199 YTPKKKKVKYTENG
-213 KTKTEKKTAAKLNK
+213 KTKTKTEYEAVENK
-227 DTLGEYQVLYQT
+227 DKLGEYQVLYQT
-239 TNSVTSDTK
+239 TNTVKSSTK
-248 KNKKYG
+248 KSKKYG
-254 FWKGTIK
+254 VLQGTFK
-261 AVKDKASSVATSLYE
+261 SVKKKTASIATSLYA
-276 TVTNMQYVRFC
+276 TISNMQYVRFC

-307 KSAFDNGSDA
+307 KGAFDNGSDV
-317 LKEVAFLIN
+317 LKEVSFIIN
-326 SGGSGDVAE
+326 SGGAGENAD
-335 GFSDLI
+335 GFKELI
-341 NSATESL
+341 DSATDSL
-348 STALNGNNV
+348 SNALNGNNV

-369 NVIKGSNVI
+369 NVMKGSNVI
-378 MPDIYKSSSRPTT
+378 MPDIYKSSSRPTS
-391 YTFTVHLKSPYGNKL
+391 YQFMVHLKAPYGNKL

-428 TANTYNSPFL
+428 TANTYDSPFL

-461 SVSEQSWTVDGMP
+461 TVSEQSWTVDGMP
-474 NEIDVAFT
+474 NEIDVTFT

-490 AMSPQENP
+490 TMSPQENP

-517 SLVAPKISTKIGMA
+517 SLVTPKISSKIGMA
-531 INTIKSRLTDV
+531 INTIKNRLTDV
-542 PQNITNVFQENISYA
+542 PQNITNVFQEQVSYA
-557 IRSIT
+557 IRQIT

>member
-1 MATTI
+1 MAT
-6 DSSTTSSSD
+6 DSSN
-15 TSTTSNTTMMKL
+15 STVSMVKL

-81 DKGVRVSMGQNII
+81 DKGVRVSMGQSII

-105 KKNTVNNSDNKKGD
+105 KKNTVDNKDLKDGD

-126 TPAFQ
+126 APAYQ

-136 VNIMLRTIAGFLQLT
+136 VNIMLRTIAGFLELKDT
-151 EKLDGVSF
+151 LDGVSF

-164 TYYKDNETGARS
+164 SYYKDNETGSRN
-176 LSGNKPT
+176 LT
-183 KSMQSQINKTF
+183 DEKSK
-194 SNMYR
+194 SNMQNDAKKVFTNNYR
-199 YTETTKKVKVKKKG
+199 YTPKKKKVKYTENG
-213 KTKTEKKTAAKLNK
+213 KTKTKTEYEAVENK
-227 DTLGEYQVLYQT
+227 DKLAEYQVLYQT
-239 TNSVTSDTK
+239 TNTVKSSTK
-248 KNKKYG
+248 KSKKYG
-254 FWKGTIK
+254 ILQGTFK
-261 AVKDKASSVATSLYE
+261 TVADKAASVATSLYA
-276 TVTNMQYVRFC
+276 TITNMQYVRFC

-307 KSAFDNGSDA
+307 KGAFDNGSDV
-317 LKEVAFLIN
+317 LKEVSFIIN
-326 SGGSGDVAE
+326 SGGAGENAD
-335 GFSDLI
+335 GFKELI
-341 NSATESL
+341 NSATDSL
-348 STALNGNNV
+348 SNALNGNNV

-378 MPDIYKSSSRPTT
+378 MPDIYKSSSRPTS
-391 YTFTVHLKSPYGNKL
+391 YQFTVHLKAPYGNKL

-428 TANTYNSPFL
+428 TANTYDSPFL

-461 SVSEQSWTVDGMP
+461 TVSEQSWTVDGMP
-474 NEIDVAFT
+474 NEIDVTFT

-490 AMSPQENP
+490 TMSPQENP

-517 SLVAPKISTKIGMA
+517 SLVTPKISSKIGMA
-531 INTIKSRLTDV
+531 INTIKNRLTDV
-542 PQNITNVFQENISYA
+542 PQNITNVFQEQVSYA
-557 IRSIT
+557 IRRIT

>member
-1 MATTI
+1 MAT
-6 DSSTTSSSD
+6 DSTNSTVS
-15 TSTTSNTTMMKL
+15 MVKL

-81 DKGVRVSMGQNII
+81 DKGVRVSMGQSII

-105 KKNTVNNSDNKKGD
+105 KKNTVDNKDLKDGD

-126 TPAFQ
+126 APAYQ

-136 VNIMLRTIAGFLQLT
+136 VNIMLRTIAGFLELKDT
-151 EKLDGVSF
+151 LDGVSF

-164 TYYKDNETGARS
+164 SYYKDNETGSRNLTEESAKT
-176 LSGNKPT
+176 N
-183 KSMQSQINKTF
+183 MQNDAKKVFTNS
-194 SNMYR
+194 YR
-199 YTETTKKVKVKKKG
+199 YTPKKKKVKYTENG
-213 KTKTEKKTAAKLNK
+213 KTKTKTEYEAVENK
-227 DTLGEYQVLYQT
+227 DKLGEYQVLYQT
-239 TNSVTSDTK
+239 TNTVKSSTK
-248 KNKKYG
+248 KSKKYG
-254 FWKGTIK
+254 ILQGTFK
-261 AVKDKASSVATSLYE
+261 TVADKAASVATSLYA
-276 TVTNMQYVRFC
+276 TITNMQYVRFC

-307 KSAFDNGSDA
+307 KGAFDNGSDV
-317 LKEVAFLIN
+317 LKEVSFIIN
-326 SGGSGDVAE
+326 SGGAGENAD
-335 GFSDLI
+335 GFKELI
-341 NSATESL
+341 DSATDSL
-348 STALNGNNV
+348 SNALNGNNV

-378 MPDIYKSSSRPTT
+378 MPDIYKSSSRPTS
-391 YTFTVHLKSPYGNKL
+391 YQFTVHLKAPYGNKL

-428 TANTYNSPFL
+428 TANTYDSPFL

-461 SVSEQSWTVDGMP
+461 TVSEQSWTVDGMP
-474 NEIDVAFT
+474 NEIDVTFT

-490 AMSPQENP
+490 TMSPQENP

-517 SLVAPKISTKIGMA
+517 SLVTPKISSKIGMA
-531 INTIKSRLTDV
+531 INTIKNRLTDV
-542 PQNITNVFQENISYA
+542 PQNITNVFQEQVSYA
-557 IRSIT
+557 IRQIT

>member
-1 MATTI
+1 MAT
-6 DSSTTSSSD
+6 DSTNSTVS
-15 TSTTSNTTMMKL
+15 MVKL

-81 DKGVRVSMGQNII
+81 DKGVRVSMGQSII

-105 KKNTVNNSDNKKGD
+105 KKNTVDNKDLKDGD

-126 TPAFQ
+126 APAYQ

-136 VNIMLRTIAGFLQLT
+136 VNIMLRTIAGFLELKDT
-151 EKLDGVSF
+151 LDGVSF

-164 TYYKDNETGARS
+164 SYYKDNETGSRNLTEESAKT
-176 LSGNKPT
+176 N
-183 KSMQSQINKTF
+183 MQNDAKKVFTNS
-194 SNMYR
+194 YR
-199 YTETTKKVKVKKKG
+199 YTPKKKKVKYTENG
-213 KTKTEKKTAAKLNK
+213 KTKTKTEYEAVENK
-227 DTLGEYQVLYQT
+227 DKLGEYQVLYQT
-239 TNSVTSDTK
+239 TNTVKSSTK
-248 KNKKYG
+248 KSKKYG
-254 FWKGTIK
+254 ILQGTFK
-261 AVKDKASSVATSLYE
+261 TVADKATSVATSLYA
-276 TVTNMQYVRFC
+276 TITNMQYVRFC

-307 KSAFDNGSDA
+307 KGAFDNGSDV
-317 LKEVAFLIN
+317 LKEVSFIIN
-326 SGGSGDVAE
+326 SGGAGENAD
-335 GFSDLI
+335 GFKELI
-341 NSATESL
+341 DSATDSL
-348 STALNGNNV
+348 SNALNGNNV

-378 MPDIYKSSSRPTT
+378 MPDIYKSSSRPTS
-391 YTFTVHLKSPYGNKL
+391 YQFTVHLKAPYGNKL

-428 TANTYNSPFL
+428 TANTYDSPFL

-461 SVSEQSWTVDGMP
+461 TVSEQSWTVDGMP
-474 NEIDVAFT
+474 NEIDVTFT

-490 AMSPQENP
+490 TMSPQENP

-517 SLVAPKISTKIGMA
+517 SLVTPKISSKIGMA
-531 INTIKSRLTDV
+531 INTIKNRLTDV
-542 PQNITNVFQENISYA
+542 PQNITNVFQEQVSYA
-557 IRSIT
+557 IRQIT

>member
-1 MATTI
+1 MAT
-6 DSSTTSSSD
+6 DSSN
-15 TSTTSNTTMMKL
+15 STVSMVKL

-81 DKGVRVSMGQNII
+81 DKGVRVSMGQSII

-105 KKNTVNNSDNKKGD
+105 KKNTVDNKDLKDGD

-126 TPAFQ
+126 APAYQ

-136 VNIMLRTIAGFLQLT
+136 VNIMLRTIAGFLELKDT
-151 EKLDGVSF
+151 LDGVSF

-164 TYYKDNETGARS
+164 SYYKDNETGSRNLTEDSARK
-176 LSGNKPT
+176 N
-183 KSMQSQINKTF
+183 MQNDAKKAFTNS
-194 SNMYR
+194 YR
-199 YTETTKKVKVKKKG
+199 YTPKKKKVKYTENG
-213 KTKTEKKTAAKLNK
+213 KTKTKTEYSAVENT
-227 DTLGEYQVLYQT
+227 DTLGDYQVLYQT
-239 TNSVTSDTK
+239 TNTVKSSTK
-248 KNKKYG
+248 KSKKYG
-254 FWKGTIK
+254 ILQGTFK
-261 AVKDKASSVATSLYE
+261 TVADKAASVATSLYA
-276 TVTNMQYVRFC
+276 TISNMQYVRFC

-307 KSAFDNGSDA
+307 KGAFDNGSDA
-317 LKEVAFLIN
+317 LKEVSFLIN
-326 SGGSGDVAE
+326 SGGAGENAD
-335 GFSDLI
+335 GFKELI
-341 NSATESL
+341 DSATDSL
-348 STALNGNNV
+348 SNALNGNNV

-378 MPDIYKSSSRPTT
+378 MPDIYKSSSRPTS
-391 YTFTVHLKSPYGNKL
+391 YQFTVHLKAPYGNKL

-428 TANTYNSPFL
+428 TANTYDSPFL

-490 AMSPQENP
+490 TMSPQENP

-517 SLVAPKISTKIGMA
+517 SLVTPKISSKIGMA
-531 INTIKSRLTDV
+531 INTIKNRLTDV
-542 PQNITNVFQENISYA
+542 PQNITNVFQEQVSYA
-557 IRSIT
+557 IRRIT

>member
-1 MATTI
+1 MAT
-6 DSSTTSSSD
+6 DSTNSTVS
-15 TSTTSNTTMMKL
+15 MVKL

-81 DKGVRVSMGQNII
+81 DKGVRVSMGQSII

-105 KKNTVNNSDNKKGD
+105 KKNTVDNKDLKDGD

-126 TPAFQ
+126 APAYQ

-136 VNIMLRTIAGFLQLT
+136 VNIMLRTIAGFLELKDT
-151 EKLDGVSF
+151 LDGVSF

-164 TYYKDNETGARS
+164 SYYKDNETGSRNLTEESAKT
-176 LSGNKPT
+176 N
-183 KSMQSQINKTF
+183 MQNDAKKVFTNS
-194 SNMYR
+194 YR
-199 YTETTKKVKVKKKG
+199 YTPKKKKVKYTENG
-213 KTKTEKKTAAKLNK
+213 KTKTKTEYEAVENK
-227 DTLGEYQVLYQT
+227 DKLGEYQVLYQT
-239 TNSVTSDTK
+239 TNTVKSSTK
-248 KNKKYG
+248 KSKKYG
-254 FWKGTIK
+254 VLQGTFKSVKKK
-261 AVKDKASSVATSLYE
+261 AASIATSLYA
-276 TVTNMQYVRFC
+276 TISNMQYVRFC

-307 KSAFDNGSDA
+307 KGAFDNGSDV
-317 LKEVAFLIN
+317 LKEVSFIIN
-326 SGGSGDVAE
+326 SGGAGENAD
-335 GFSDLI
+335 GFKELI
-341 NSATESL
+341 NSATDSL
-348 STALNGNNV
+348 SNALNGNNV

-378 MPDIYKSSSRPTT
+378 MPDIYKSSSRPTS
-391 YTFTVHLKSPYGNKL
+391 YQFTVHLKAPYGNKL

-428 TANTYNSPFL
+428 TANTYDSPFL

-461 SVSEQSWTVDGMP
+461 TVSEQSWTVDGMP
-474 NEIDVAFT
+474 NEIDVTFT

-490 AMSPQENP
+490 TMSPQENP

-517 SLVAPKISTKIGMA
+517 SLVTPKISSKIGMA
-531 INTIKSRLTDV
+531 INTIKNRLTDV
-542 PQNITNVFQENISYA
+542 PQNITNVFQEQVSYA
-557 IRSIT
+557 IRQIT

>member
-1 MATTI
+1 MAT
-6 DSSTTSSSD
+6 DSSN
-15 TSTTSNTTMMKL
+15 STVSMVKL

-81 DKGVRVSMGQNII
+81 DKGVRVSMGQSII

-105 KKNTVNNSDNKKGD
+105 KKNTVDNKDLKAGD

-126 TPAFQ
+126 APAYQ

-136 VNIMLRTIAGFLQLT
+136 VNIMLRTIAGFLELKDT
-151 EKLDGVSF
+151 LDGVSF

-164 TYYKDNETGARS
+164 SYYKDNETGSRN
-176 LSGNKPT
+176 LT
-183 KSMQSQINKTF
+183 DEKSK
-194 SNMYR
+194 SNMQNDAKKVFTNNYR
-199 YTETTKKVKVKKKG
+199 YTPKKKKVKYTENG
-213 KTKTEKKTAAKLNK
+213 KTKTKTEYEAVENK
-227 DTLGEYQVLYQT
+227 DKLGEYQVLYQT
-239 TNSVTSDTK
+239 TNTVKSSTK
-248 KNKKYG
+248 KSKKYG
-254 FWKGTIK
+254 ILQGTFK
-261 AVKDKASSVATSLYE
+261 TVADKAASVATSLYA
-276 TVTNMQYVRFC
+276 TISNMQYVRFC

-307 KSAFDNGSDA
+307 KGAFDNGSDV
-317 LKEVAFLIN
+317 LKEVSFIIN
-326 SGGSGDVAE
+326 SGGAGENAD
-335 GFSDLI
+335 GFKELI
-341 NSATESL
+341 DSATDSL
-348 STALNGNNV
+348 SNALNGNNV

-378 MPDIYKSSSRPTT
+378 MPDIYKSSSRPTS
-391 YTFTVHLKSPYGNKL
+391 YQFTVHLKAPYGNKL

-428 TANTYNSPFL
+428 TANTYDSPFL

-461 SVSEQSWTVDGMP
+461 TVSEQSWTVDGMP
-474 NEIDVAFT
+474 NEIDVTFT

-490 AMSPQENP
+490 TMSPQENP

-517 SLVAPKISTKIGMA
+517 SLVTPKISSKIGMA
-531 INTIKSRLTDV
+531 INTIKNRLTDV
-542 PQNITNVFQENISYA
+542 PQNITNVFQEQVSYA
-557 IRSIT
+557 IRQIT

>member
-1 MATTI
+1 MAT
-6 DSSTTSSSD
+6 DSSN
-15 TSTTSNTTMMKL
+15 STVSMVKL

-81 DKGVRVSMGQNII
+81 DKGVRVSMGQSII

-105 KKNTVNNSDNKKGD
+105 KKNTVDNKDLKAGD

-126 TPAFQ
+126 APAYQ

-136 VNIMLRTIAGFLQLT
+136 VNIMLRTIAGFLELKDT
-151 EKLDGVSF
+151 LDGVSF

-164 TYYKDNETGARS
+164 SYYKDNETGSRN
-176 LSGNKPT
+176 LT
-183 KSMQSQINKTF
+183 DEKSK
-194 SNMYR
+194 SNMQNDAKKVFTNNYR
-199 YTETTKKVKVKKKG
+199 YTPKKKKVKYTENG
-213 KTKTEKKTAAKLNK
+213 KTKTKTEYEAVENK
-227 DTLGEYQVLYQT
+227 DKLGEYQVLYQT
-239 TNSVTSDTK
+239 TNTVKSSTK
-248 KNKKYG
+248 KSKKYG
-254 FWKGTIK
+254 ILQGTFK
-261 AVKDKASSVATSLYE
+261 TVADKAASVATSLYA
-276 TVTNMQYVRFC
+276 TITNMQYVRFC

-307 KSAFDNGSDA
+307 KGAFDNGSDV
-317 LKEVAFLIN
+317 LKEVSFIIN
-326 SGGSGDVAE
+326 SGGAGENAD
-335 GFSDLI
+335 GFKELI
-341 NSATESL
+341 DSATDSL
-348 STALNGNNV
+348 SNALNGNNV

-378 MPDIYKSSSRPTT
+378 MPDIYKSSSRPTS
-391 YTFTVHLKSPYGNKL
+391 YQFTVHLKAPYGNKL

-428 TANTYNSPFL
+428 TANTYDSPFL

-461 SVSEQSWTVDGMP
+461 TVSEQSWTVDGMP

-490 AMSPQENP
+490 TMSPQENP

-517 SLVAPKISTKIGMA
+517 SLVTPKISSKIGMA
-531 INTIKSRLTDV
+531 INTIKNRLTDV
-542 PQNITNVFQENISYA
+542 PQNITNVFQEQVSYA
-557 IRSIT
+557 IRRIT

>member
-1 MATTI
+1 MAT
-6 DSSTTSSSD
+6 DSSN
-15 TSTTSNTTMMKL
+15 STVSMVKL

-81 DKGVRVSMGQNII
+81 DKGVRVSMGQSII

-105 KKNTVNNSDNKKGD
+105 KKNTVDNKDLKDGD

-126 TPAFQ
+126 APAYQ

-136 VNIMLRTIAGFLQLT
+136 VNIMLRTIAGFLELKDT
-151 EKLDGVSF
+151 LDGVSF

-164 TYYKDNETGARS
+164 SYYKDNETGSRNLTEESAKT
-176 LSGNKPT
+176 N
-183 KSMQSQINKTF
+183 MQNDAKKVFTNS
-194 SNMYR
+194 YR
-199 YTETTKKVKVKKKG
+199 YTPKKKKVKYTENG
-213 KTKTEKKTAAKLNK
+213 KTKTKTEYEAVENK
-227 DTLGEYQVLYQT
+227 DKLGEYQVLYQT
-239 TNSVTSDTK
+239 TNTVKSSTK
-248 KNKKYG
+248 KSKKYG
-254 FWKGTIK
+254 VLQGTFKSVKKK
-261 AVKDKASSVATSLYE
+261 AASIATSLYA
-276 TVTNMQYVRFC
+276 TISNMQYVRFC

-307 KSAFDNGSDA
+307 KGAFDNGSDV
-317 LKEVAFLIN
+317 LKEVSFIIN
-326 SGGSGDVAE
+326 SGGAGENAD
-335 GFSDLI
+335 GFKELI
-341 NSATESL
+341 NSATDSL
-348 STALNGNNV
+348 SNALNGNNV

-378 MPDIYKSSSRPTT
+378 MPDIYKSSSRPTS
-391 YTFTVHLKSPYGNKL
+391 YQFTVHLKAPYGNKL

-428 TANTYNSPFL
+428 TANTYDSPFL

-461 SVSEQSWTVDGMP
+461 TVSEQSWTVDGMP
-474 NEIDVAFT
+474 NEIDVTFT

-490 AMSPQENP
+490 TMSPQENP

-517 SLVAPKISTKIGMA
+517 SLVTPKISSKIGMA
-531 INTIKSRLTDV
+531 INTIKNRLTDV
-542 PQNITNVFQENISYA
+542 PQNITNVFQEQVSYA
-557 IRSIT
+557 IRQIT

>member
-1 MATTI
+1 MAT
-6 DSSTTSSSD
+6 DSTNSTVS
-15 TSTTSNTTMMKL
+15 MVKL

-81 DKGVRVSMGQNII
+81 DKGVRVSMGQSII

-105 KKNTVNNSDNKKGD
+105 KKNTVDNKDLKDGD

-126 TPAFQ
+126 APAYQ

-136 VNIMLRTIAGFLQLT
+136 VNIMLRTIAGFLELKDT
-151 EKLDGVSF
+151 LDGVSF

-164 TYYKDNETGARS
+164 SYYKDNETGSRNLTEESAKT
-176 LSGNKPT
+176 N
-183 KSMQSQINKTF
+183 MQNDAKKVFTNS
-194 SNMYR
+194 YR
-199 YTETTKKVKVKKKG
+199 YTPKKKKVKYTENG
-213 KTKTEKKTAAKLNK
+213 KTKTKTEYEAVENK
-227 DTLGEYQVLYQT
+227 DKLGEYQVLYQT
-239 TNSVTSDTK
+239 TNTVKSSTK
-248 KNKKYG
+248 KSKKYG
-254 FWKGTIK
+254 VLQGTFKSVKKK
-261 AVKDKASSVATSLYE
+261 AASIATSLYA
-276 TVTNMQYVRFC
+276 TISNMQYVRFC

-307 KSAFDNGSDA
+307 KGAFDNGSDV
-317 LKEVAFLIN
+317 LKEVSFIIN
-326 SGGSGDVAE
+326 SGGAGENAD
-335 GFSDLI
+335 GFKELI
-341 NSATESL
+341 DSATDSL
-348 STALNGNNV
+348 SNALNGNNV

-378 MPDIYKSSSRPTT
+378 MPDIYKSSSRPTS
-391 YTFTVHLKSPYGNKL
+391 YQFTVHLKAPYGNKL

-428 TANTYNSPFL
+428 TANTYDSPFL

-461 SVSEQSWTVDGMP
+461 TVSEQSWTVDGMP
-474 NEIDVAFT
+474 NEIDVTFT

-490 AMSPQENP
+490 TMSPQENP

-517 SLVAPKISTKIGMA
+517 SLVTPKISSKIGMA
-531 INTIKSRLTDV
+531 INTIKNRLTDV
-542 PQNITNVFQENISYA
+542 PQNITNVFQEQVSYA
-557 IRSIT
+557 IRQIT

>member
-1 MATTI
+1 MAT
-6 DSSTTSSSD
+6 DSSN
-15 TSTTSNTTMMKL
+15 STVSMVKL

-81 DKGVRVSMGQNII
+81 DKGVRVSMGQSII

-105 KKNTVNNSDNKKGD
+105 KKNTVDNKDLKAGD

-126 TPAFQ
+126 APAYQ

-136 VNIMLRTIAGFLQLT
+136 VNIMLRTIAGFLELKDT
-151 EKLDGVSF
+151 LDGVSF

-164 TYYKDNETGARS
+164 SYYKDNETGSRNLTEESAKT
-176 LSGNKPT
+176 N
-183 KSMQSQINKTF
+183 MQNDAKKVFTNS
-194 SNMYR
+194 YR
-199 YTETTKKVKVKKKG
+199 YTPKKKKVKYTENG
-213 KTKTEKKTAAKLNK
+213 KTKTKTEYEAVENK
-227 DTLGEYQVLYQT
+227 DKLGEYQVLYQT
-239 TNSVTSDTK
+239 TNTVKSSTK
-248 KNKKYG
+248 KSKKYG
-254 FWKGTIK
+254 ILQGTFK
-261 AVKDKASSVATSLYE
+261 TVADKATSVATSLYA
-276 TVTNMQYVRFC
+276 TITNMQYVRFC

-307 KSAFDNGSDA
+307 KGAFDNGSDV
-317 LKEVAFLIN
+317 LKEVSFIIN
-326 SGGSGDVAE
+326 SGGAGENAD
-335 GFSDLI
+335 GFKELI
-341 NSATESL
+341 DSATDSL
-348 STALNGNNV
+348 SNALNGNNV

-378 MPDIYKSSSRPTT
+378 MPDIYKSSSRPTS
-391 YTFTVHLKSPYGNKL
+391 YQFTVHLKAPYGNKL

-428 TANTYNSPFL
+428 TANTYDSPFL

-461 SVSEQSWTVDGMP
+461 TVSEQSWTVDGMP

-490 AMSPQENP
+490 TMSPQENP

-517 SLVAPKISTKIGMA
+517 SLVTPKISSKIGMA
-531 INTIKSRLTDV
+531 INTIKNRLTDV
-542 PQNITNVFQENISYA
+542 PQNITNVFQEQVSYA
-557 IRSIT
+557 IRQIT

>member
-1 MATTI
+1 MAT
-6 DSSTTSSSD
+6 DSTNSTVS
-15 TSTTSNTTMMKL
+15 MVKL

-81 DKGVRVSMGQNII
+81 DKGVRVSMGQSII

-105 KKNTVNNSDNKKGD
+105 KKNTVDNKDLKAGD

-126 TPAFQ
+126 APAYQ

-136 VNIMLRTIAGFLQLT
+136 VNIMLRTIAGFLELKDT
-151 EKLDGVSF
+151 LDGVSF

-164 TYYKDNETGARS
+164 SYYKDNETGSRNLTEESAKT
-176 LSGNKPT
+176 N
-183 KSMQSQINKTF
+183 MQNDAKKVFTNS
-194 SNMYR
+194 YR
-199 YTETTKKVKVKKKG
+199 YTPKKKKVKYTENG
-213 KTKTEKKTAAKLNK
+213 KTKTKTEYEAVENK
-227 DTLGEYQVLYQT
+227 DKLGEYQVLYQT
-239 TNSVTSDTK
+239 TNTVKSSTK
-248 KNKKYG
+248 KSKKYG
-254 FWKGTIK
+254 ILQGTFK
-261 AVKDKASSVATSLYE
+261 TVADKAASVATSLYA
-276 TVTNMQYVRFC
+276 TITNMQYVRFC

-307 KSAFDNGSDA
+307 KGAFDNGSDV
-317 LKEVAFLIN
+317 LKEVSFIIN
-326 SGGSGDVAE
+326 SGGAGENAD
-335 GFSDLI
+335 GFKELI
-341 NSATESL
+341 DSATDSL
-348 STALNGNNV
+348 SNALNGNNV

-378 MPDIYKSSSRPTT
+378 MPDIYKSSSRPTS
-391 YTFTVHLKSPYGNKL
+391 YQFTVHLKAPYGNKL

-428 TANTYNSPFL
+428 TANTYDSPFL

-461 SVSEQSWTVDGMP
+461 TVSEQSWTVDGMP

-490 AMSPQENP
+490 TMSPQENP

-517 SLVAPKISTKIGMA
+517 SLVTPKISSKIGMA
-531 INTIKSRLTDV
+531 INTIKNRLTDV
-542 PQNITNVFQENISYA
+542 PQNITNVFQEQVSYA
-557 IRSIT
+557 IRQIT

>member
-1 MATTI
+1 MAT
-6 DSSTTSSSD
+6 DSTNSTVS
-15 TSTTSNTTMMKL
+15 MVKL

-81 DKGVRVSMGQNII
+81 DKGVRVSMGQSII

-105 KKNTVNNSDNKKGD
+105 KKNTVDNKDLKDGD

-126 TPAFQ
+126 APAYQ

-136 VNIMLRTIAGFLQLT
+136 VNIMLRTIAGFLELKDT
-151 EKLDGVSF
+151 LDGVSF

-164 TYYKDNETGARS
+164 SYYKDNETGSRNLTEESA
-176 LSGNKPT
+176 K
-183 KSMQSQINKTF
+183 
-194 SNMYR
+194 SNMQNDAKKVFTNNYR
-199 YTETTKKVKVKKKG
+199 YTPKKKKVKYTENG
-213 KTKTEKKTAAKLNK
+213 KTKTKTEYEAVENK
-227 DTLGEYQVLYQT
+227 DKLGEYQVLYQT
-239 TNSVTSDTK
+239 TNTVKSSTK
-248 KNKKYG
+248 KSKKYG
-254 FWKGTIK
+254 ILQGTFK
-261 AVKDKASSVATSLYE
+261 TVADKAASVATSLYA
-276 TVTNMQYVRFC
+276 TITNMQYVRFC

-307 KSAFDNGSDA
+307 KGAFDNGSDV
-317 LKEVAFLIN
+317 LKEVSFIIN
-326 SGGSGDVAE
+326 SGGAGENAD
-335 GFSDLI
+335 GFKELI
-341 NSATESL
+341 DSATDSL
-348 STALNGNNV
+348 SNALNGNNV

-378 MPDIYKSSSRPTT
+378 MPDIYKSSSRPTS
-391 YTFTVHLKSPYGNKL
+391 YQFTVHLKAPYGNKL

-428 TANTYNSPFL
+428 TANTYDSPFL

-461 SVSEQSWTVDGMP
+461 TVSEQSWTVDGMP

-490 AMSPQENP
+490 TMSPQENP

-517 SLVAPKISTKIGMA
+517 SLVTPKISSKIGMA
-531 INTIKSRLTDV
+531 INTIKNRLTDV
-542 PQNITNVFQENISYA
+542 PQNITNVFQEQVSYA
-557 IRSIT
+557 IRQIT

>member
-1 MATTI
+1 MAT
-6 DSSTTSSSD
+6 DSSN
-15 TSTTSNTTMMKL
+15 STVSMVKL

-81 DKGVRVSMGQNII
+81 DKGVRVSMGQSII

-105 KKNTVNNSDNKKGD
+105 KKNTVDNKDLKDGD

-126 TPAFQ
+126 APAYQ

-136 VNIMLRTIAGFLQLT
+136 VNIMLRTIAGFLELKDT
-151 EKLDGVSF
+151 LDGVSF

-164 TYYKDNETGARS
+164 SYYKDNETGSRNLTEESAKT
-176 LSGNKPT
+176 N
-183 KSMQSQINKTF
+183 MQNDAKKVFTNS
-194 SNMYR
+194 YR
-199 YTETTKKVKVKKKG
+199 YTPKKKKVKYTENG
-213 KTKTEKKTAAKLNK
+213 KTKTKTEYEAVENK
-227 DTLGEYQVLYQT
+227 DKLGEYQVLYQT
-239 TNSVTSDTK
+239 TNTVKSSTK
-248 KNKKYG
+248 KSKKYG
-254 FWKGTIK
+254 ILQGTFK
-261 AVKDKASSVATSLYE
+261 TVADKAASVATSLYA
-276 TVTNMQYVRFC
+276 TITNMQYVRFC

-307 KSAFDNGSDA
+307 KGAFDNGSDV
-317 LKEVAFLIN
+317 LKEVSFIIN
-326 SGGSGDVAE
+326 SGGAGENAD
-335 GFSDLI
+335 GFKELI
-341 NSATESL
+341 DSATDSL
-348 STALNGNNV
+348 SNALNGNNV

-369 NVIKGSNVI
+369 NVMKGSNVI
-378 MPDIYKSSSRPTT
+378 MPDIYKSSSRPTS
-391 YTFTVHLKSPYGNKL
+391 YQFMVHLKAPYGNKL

-428 TANTYNSPFL
+428 TANTYDSPFL

-461 SVSEQSWTVDGMP
+461 TVSEQSWTVDGMP
-474 NEIDVAFT
+474 NEIDVTFT

-490 AMSPQENP
+490 TMSPQENP

-517 SLVAPKISTKIGMA
+517 SLVTPKISSKIGMA
-531 INTIKSRLTDV
+531 INTIKNRLTDV
-542 PQNITNVFQENISYA
+542 PQNITNVFQEQVSYA
-557 IRSIT
+557 IRQIT

>member
-1 MATTI
+1 MAT
-6 DSSTTSSSD
+6 DSSN
-15 TSTTSNTTMMKL
+15 STVSMVKL

-81 DKGVRVSMGQNII
+81 DKGVRVSMGQSII

-105 KKNTVNNSDNKKGD
+105 KKNTVDNKDLKDGD

-126 TPAFQ
+126 APAYQ

-136 VNIMLRTIAGFLQLT
+136 VNIMLRTIAGFLELKDT
-151 EKLDGVSF
+151 LDGVSF

-164 TYYKDNETGARS
+164 SYYKDNETGSRNLTEESARK
-176 LSGNKPT
+176 N
-183 KSMQSQINKTF
+183 MQNDAKKVFTNS
-194 SNMYR
+194 YR
-199 YTETTKKVKVKKKG
+199 YTPKKKKVKYTENG
-213 KTKTEKKTAAKLNK
+213 KTKTKTEYEAVENTG
-227 DTLGEYQVLYQT
+227 TLGDYQVLYQT
-239 TNSVTSDTK
+239 TNTVKSSTK
-248 KNKKYG
+248 KSKKYG
-254 FWKGTIK
+254 ILQGTFK
-261 AVKDKASSVATSLYE
+261 TVADKAASVATSLYA
-276 TVTNMQYVRFC
+276 TISNMQYVRFC

-307 KSAFDNGSDA
+307 KGAFDNGSDA
-317 LKEVAFLIN
+317 LKEVSFIIN
-326 SGGSGDVAE
+326 SGGAGENAD
-335 GFSDLI
+335 GFKELI
-341 NSATESL
+341 DSATDSL
-348 STALNGNNV
+348 SNALNGNNV

-378 MPDIYKSSSRPTT
+378 MPDIYKSSSRPTS
-391 YTFTVHLKSPYGNKL
+391 YQFTVHLKAPYGNKL

-428 TANTYNSPFL
+428 TANTYDSPFL

-490 AMSPQENP
+490 TMSPQENP

-517 SLVAPKISTKIGMA
+517 SLVTPKISSKIGMA
-531 INTIKSRLTDV
+531 INTIKNRLTDV
-542 PQNITNVFQENISYA
+542 PQNITNVFQEQVSYA
-557 IRSIT
+557 IRQIT

>member
-1 MATTI
+1 MAT
-6 DSSTTSSSD
+6 DSTNSTVS
-15 TSTTSNTTMMKL
+15 MVKL

-50 STIGRSYLNNIR
+50 STVGRSYLNNIR

-81 DKGVRVSMGQNII
+81 DKGVRVSMGQSII

-105 KKNTVNNSDNKKGD
+105 KKNTVDNKDLKDGD

-126 TPAFQ
+126 APAYQ

-136 VNIMLRTIAGFLQLT
+136 VNIMLRTIAGFLELKDT
-151 EKLDGVSF
+151 LDGVSF

-164 TYYKDNETGARS
+164 SYYKDNETGSRNLTEESAKT
-176 LSGNKPT
+176 N
-183 KSMQSQINKTF
+183 MQNDAKKVFT
-194 SNMYR
+194 NNYR
-199 YTETTKKVKVKKKG
+199 YTPKKKKVKYTENG
-213 KTKTEKKTAAKLNK
+213 KTKTKTEYEAVENK
-227 DTLGEYQVLYQT
+227 DKLGEYQVLYQT
-239 TNSVTSDTK
+239 TNTVKSSTK
-248 KNKKYG
+248 KSKKYG
-254 FWKGTIK
+254 VLQGTFKSVKKK
-261 AVKDKASSVATSLYE
+261 AASIATSLYA
-276 TVTNMQYVRFC
+276 TISNMQYVRFC

-307 KSAFDNGSDA
+307 KGAFDNGSDV
-317 LKEVAFLIN
+317 LKEVSFIIN
-326 SGGSGDVAE
+326 SGGAGENAD
-335 GFSDLI
+335 GFKELI
-341 NSATESL
+341 DSATDSL
-348 STALNGNNV
+348 SNALNGNNV

-378 MPDIYKSSSRPTT
+378 MPDIYKSSSRPTS
-391 YTFTVHLKSPYGNKL
+391 YQFTVHLKAPYGNKL

-428 TANTYNSPFL
+428 TANTYDSPFL

-461 SVSEQSWTVDGMP
+461 TVSEQSWTVDGMP
-474 NEIDVAFT
+474 NEIDVTFT

-490 AMSPQENP
+490 TMSPQENP

-517 SLVAPKISTKIGMA
+517 SLVTPKISSKIGMA
-531 INTIKSRLTDV
+531 INTIKNRLTDV
-542 PQNITNVFQENISYA
+542 PQNITNVFQEQVSYA
-557 IRSIT
+557 IRQIT